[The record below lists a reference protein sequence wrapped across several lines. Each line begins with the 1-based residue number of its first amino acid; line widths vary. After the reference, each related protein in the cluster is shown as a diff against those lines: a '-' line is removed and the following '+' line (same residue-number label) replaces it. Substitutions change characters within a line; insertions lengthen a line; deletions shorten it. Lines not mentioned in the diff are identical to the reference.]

1 MSVDA
6 CPAGSPPTDTA
17 LVGARFRATSG
28 LSLKRQGKGLRGARG
43 NAEAPHSEAYI
54 TNQYLVKYQITYTV
68 PLLLCPSARVS
79 TRVPIQVHARDA
91 ARVLLELFRTI
102 IRVSLGF
109 PSDSRMRA
117 RMPTLIERR
126 VVVLR

>member
-17 LVGARFRATSG
+17 LVGARFCATSG

-54 TNQYLVKYQITYTV
+54 TNQYLVRSQITYTV
-68 PLLLCPSARVS
+68 PLLFFGHPLGFPFGFQSGFSLGMLLGFRS
-79 TRVPIQVHARDA
+79 GPIRAW
-91 ARVLLELFRTI
+91 
-102 IRVSLGF
+102 LGF
-109 PSDSRMRA
+109 PSSGRMLA
-117 RMPTLIERR
+117 LSQPLWEGE
-126 VVVLR
+126 